1 MAYPEII
8 LFYYLWAYPLL
19 AIWMKGLI
27 RWDSTAKE
35 IFEDGGLFEV
45 NEGYYDS
52 TLELFLRLDQ
62 HYQWNTGIVIWLV
75 IWWQI
80 ALDDCLSW
88 SKL

>member
-1 MAYPEII
+1 MGKEKHFLQLKFHLLYIYCFVAYSS
-8 LFYYLWAYPLL
+8 L

-62 HYQWNTGIVIWLV
+62 HYQWSTGIVIWLV
-75 IWWQI
+75 I
-80 ALDDCLSW
+80 
-88 SKL
+88 